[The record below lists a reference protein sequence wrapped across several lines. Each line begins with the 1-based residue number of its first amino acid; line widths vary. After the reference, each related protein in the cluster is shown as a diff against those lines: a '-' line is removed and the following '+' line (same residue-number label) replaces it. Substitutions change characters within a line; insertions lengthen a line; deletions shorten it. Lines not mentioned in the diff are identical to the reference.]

1 MQVVMY
7 SIYDVKHHDLTILT
21 YSALNRMTKILMLKI
36 FLFLALINIW
46 GFKGYLCKC

>member
-7 SIYDVKHHDLTILT
+7 SIYDVKHHDLMILT

-36 FLFLALINIW
+36 FLLLALMNFW
-46 GFKGYLCKC
+46 GSKGYPA